1 MLMNVPGQRK
11 VIEQGTQMK
20 LRYTAELVGFLER

>member
-11 VIEQGTQMK
+11 VSEQGTQMK
-20 LRYTAELVGFLER
+20 LRYTSEMVGFLER